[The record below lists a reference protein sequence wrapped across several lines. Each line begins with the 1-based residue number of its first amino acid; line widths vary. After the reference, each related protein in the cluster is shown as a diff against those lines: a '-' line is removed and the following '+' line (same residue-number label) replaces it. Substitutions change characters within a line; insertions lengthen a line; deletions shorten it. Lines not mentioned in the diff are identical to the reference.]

1 MTDDRPAT
9 IYDIKAAIERAY
21 QMGRLEV
28 TGEVNIQRV
37 RVLKERLERL
47 EEQLR
52 VAPDDKLL
60 RKALRVR
67 KQVLRACEIGVRNE
81 TKLKALVNQ

>member
-1 MTDDRPAT
+1 LTDDRPAT
-9 IYDIKAAIERAY
+9 IEDIEAAVKRAY

-28 TGEVNIQRV
+28 MGQVNIQRV
-37 RVLKERLERL
+37 RVLKDRLERL

-52 VAPDDKLL
+52 AAPDNKLL

-81 TKLKALVNQ
+81 LKLKELTDQ

>member
-1 MTDDRPAT
+1 MTDDRLAT
-9 IYDIKAAIERAY
+9 IEDIKVAVERAH
-21 QMGRLEV
+21 QLGRLEV
-28 TGEVNIQRV
+28 MGQVNIQRV
-37 RVLKERLERL
+37 RVLKERFERL
-47 EEQLR
+47 EEQLK

-81 TKLKALVNQ
+81 LKLMELMEQ